1 MNDSE
6 SIEPRLEIDR
16 WAETGSGGAF
26 GAVIFT
32 LSKYGCGFNCL
43 MFLQVLDM
51 RWRRRIE
58 KEREPGAY
66 RSITALDL

>member
-1 MNDSE
+1 MFLFFRPRDMDDSE

-26 GAVIFT
+26 GAVVFT

-43 MFLQVLDM
+43 MFY
-51 RWRRRIE
+51 
-58 KEREPGAY
+58 KY
-66 RSITALDL
+66 